1 MASPSSPA
9 SLRDLYAAPPDGWSF
24 FPATEDLKPSGTKT
38 QSPPWPTG
46 SADSHVFD
54 LSPINADVG
63 SFDPRLAFKA
73 LATAGMLQYATT
85 AIAMPFE
92 VGKVLLQVQWIP
104 KEHLMPAE
112 PEPVP
117 EPQAEEDELSDASDD
132 SLFHDPSEPRP
143 RIRLEPSRP
152 KPTDEEGYVARRS
165 LADKTTRPQFVIP
178 IGPSEGVWGMMK
190 RVGQLTSCTI
200 DVLSAVLQPVALSLL
215 SAVFMPSDP
224 TLSLSLSDTSRPG
237 KPLAITVASHLITG
251 FILSPLDLVRT
262 RLIVQSSLST
272 HRTYSGP
279 VSALRDIYHKEGGL
293 AGMYMHPNLLI
304 PTLIENTL
312 RPLLSLSAPLF
323 IARTLFITEESH
335 PIAYQAAELLFSSAT
350 LLLTLPIETARRRLQ
365 IQTRGS
371 GQFQAC
377 VETRPS
383 PYVGVLDVLW
393 RVLSEERS
401 MYTVLRRRGISS
413 QGQPTEEELKEKS
426 SWFSSTGISQLY
438 RGFGMGMGASAVV
451 FLLATLAGGDSSDA
465 GMKQSKRPSRWP
477 ENIEYL
483 HQSCF
488 ASDFPQAFRQLVVG
502 PKSTSA
508 TVDTSR
514 RIAIKLIDDP
524 RHPACGQRGLFA
536 SAKIAPNSYIL
547 PYHGEIHCDERADS
561 DYDLS
566 LDRVDGV
573 NIGVDAS
580 RMGNEA
586 RFVNDFRGVQSKP
599 NAVFRQGRDNRGWL
613 EMSVWSGPLP
623 IKKGDEILVSYGKG
637 WWSARTL
644 DESEE
649 MEASQT

>member
-1 MASPSSPA
+1 MASPSSPT

-24 FPATEDLKPSGTKT
+24 FPAPEDMKASGTKT

-54 LSPINADVG
+54 LSPVNADVG
-63 SFDPRLAFKA
+63 SLDPRIALKA

-112 PEPVP
+112 PDPAP
-117 EPQAEEDELSDASDD
+117 EPQAEEEGELSDASDD

-152 KPTDEEGYVARRS
+152 KPADEEGYVLRRS
-165 LADKTTRPQFVIP
+165 LADKATRPQFVIP

-190 RVGQLTSCTI
+190 RVGRWQTEGWLSLWKGQLTSCAI
-200 DVLSAVLQPVALSLL
+200 DVLSSVLQPVALSLL

-262 RLIVQSSLST
+262 RLIVQTSLSS

-279 VSALRDIYHKEGGL
+279 VAALRDIYHKEGGL
-293 AGMYMHPNLLI
+293 AGMYMHPHLLI

-335 PIAYQAAELLFSSAT
+335 PVAYQAAELLFSSAT

-383 PYVGVLDVLW
+383 PYVGVLDVIW
-393 RVLSEERS
+393 RILSEERS
-401 MYTVLRRRGISS
+401 MYTVLRRRGVSS
-413 QGQPTEEELKEKS
+413 QGQPTEEELKEKP
-426 SWFSSTGISQLY
+426 SWFSSTGIGQLY

-451 FLLATLAGGDSSDA
+451 FLLATLAGGDASDA
-465 GMKQSKRPSRWP
+465 GWA
-477 ENIEYL
+477 EL
-483 HQSCF
+483 
-488 ASDFPQAFRQLVVG
+488 
-502 PKSTSA
+502 
-508 TVDTSR
+508 
-514 RIAIKLIDDP
+514 
-524 RHPACGQRGLFA
+524 
-536 SAKIAPNSYIL
+536 
-547 PYHGEIHCDERADS
+547 
-561 DYDLS
+561 
-566 LDRVDGV
+566 
-573 NIGVDAS
+573 
-580 RMGNEA
+580 
-586 RFVNDFRGVQSKP
+586 
-599 NAVFRQGRDNRGWL
+599 
-613 EMSVWSGPLP
+613 
-623 IKKGDEILVSYGKG
+623 
-637 WWSARTL
+637 
-644 DESEE
+644 
-649 MEASQT
+649 